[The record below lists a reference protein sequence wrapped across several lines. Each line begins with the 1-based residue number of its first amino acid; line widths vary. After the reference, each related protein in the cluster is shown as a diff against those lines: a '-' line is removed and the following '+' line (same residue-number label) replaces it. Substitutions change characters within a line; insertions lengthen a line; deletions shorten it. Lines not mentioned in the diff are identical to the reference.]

1 MHLRYADLSLP
12 QSLPNGKV
20 LVYPTINQDCR
31 TLNHFNRRALNSGC
45 STSDFIHP
53 SVESFWVIISGTGTM
68 KLGSET
74 FTVQPRSLIIIPPD
88 VPHSLVVDQSP
99 IDWFD
104 LSFHS
109 AVWKTAA
116 KALLDGIGEPHGDH
130 IQGQPM
136 LIEGEK
142 LPPQEGNTCYR
153 YPHARPH
160 STWITGIRI
169 AMNLGL
175 VQPTMFMKST
185 KSFGISI
192 KVLGMLNRMT
202 GFLPLRL
209 GT

>member
-88 VPHSLVVDQSP
+88 VPHSLVADQSP

>member
-74 FTVQPRSLIIIPPD
+74 FIVQPRSLIIIPPD
-88 VPHSLVVDQSP
+88 VPHSLVADQSP

>member
-88 VPHSLVVDQSP
+88 VPHSLVADQSP

-160 STWITGIRI
+160 STWITEIRI

>member
-74 FTVQPRSLIIIPPD
+74 FIVQPRSLIIIPPD
-88 VPHSLVVDQSP
+88 VPRSLVADQSP